1 MRIGQGYDIHRLVS
15 GRPLILGGVNIP
27 SELGEEAHSDGDV
40 LIHALIDALL
50 GALAQGDIGTHYPP
64 SDPTWKDADS
74 RALLRETVTRVR
86 EAGYRIGNIDTT
98 VIIEK
103 PRLGTYRE
111 KIRQT
116 IANDLNLSVNCV
128 SFKAKTKEKQDAAGQ
143 GLAVEALAVVL
154 ILPALKDKDE

>member
-1 MRIGQGYDIHRLVS
+1 MRIGQGYDIHRLVQ

-27 SELGEEAHSDGDV
+27 SGKGEDAHSDGDV

-64 SDPTWKDADS
+64 SDPAWKDADS
-74 RALLRETVTRVR
+74 RLLLRETVARVG
-86 EAGYRIGNIDTT
+86 ASGYRIANIDTT
-98 VIIEK
+98 VILEA
-103 PRLGTYRE
+103 PRLGPFRDR
-111 KIRQT
+111 IRAT
-116 IANDLNLSVNCV
+116 LAEDLMIPSDCV

-154 ILPALKDKDE
+154 LLPHQEP